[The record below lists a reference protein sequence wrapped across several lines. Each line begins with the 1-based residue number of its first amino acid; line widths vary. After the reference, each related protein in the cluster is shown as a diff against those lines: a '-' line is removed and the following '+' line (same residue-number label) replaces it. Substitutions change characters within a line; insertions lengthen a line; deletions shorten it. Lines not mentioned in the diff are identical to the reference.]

1 MDWLYWS
8 VTTVMG
14 AGDAS
19 QVHTPIGYAIS
30 WLLILFGVA
39 IVASLTGALVGFLID
54 YLLKEGQGMGAS
66 GYRDHIIVCG
76 WNSTARELIQ
86 ELSTDEYTTKIV
98 VIHNSDKNPAGEGV
112 YFVSGDI
119 TTAQDLKRAGVE
131 DAQAAVV
138 CPADGSNEADM
149 RSILCVMAI
158 ESIAPQVRTVVEVNN
173 PSHVEHFQRAD
184 ADEILVSSQLVSR
197 LMARSSLYP
206 GLAGLVTDIVSGGE
220 GSELYRVQLPD
231 DYVGLSVD
239 ELSAKLRA
247 DHRATLLSVSR
258 SGHSYVNPPDDFRL
272 AQRRRPGR
280 GRGVA
285 RHAGPAGDGP
295 RHRQPVAGRGSARPH
310 PGDHDV
316 VAALPR
322 HRQGLGGV
330 DVRADDPGHHELE
343 CAGVDDRERPL
354 VVAADGVDAR
364 HLRVGAPGALHLGAG
379 RAGLTTVLALELD
392 LDARPPFR
400 IAAASSRTN
409 TGSAQPSY
417 TQRVPSSEC
426 SVMPTR

>member
-14 AGDAS
+14 AGDSS
-19 QVHTPIGYAIS
+19 QVKTPIGYAFS

-98 VIHNSDKNPAGEGV
+98 VIHDTDKNPAGEGV

-119 TTAQDLKRAGVE
+119 TTAHDLKRAGVE

-149 RSILCVMAI
+149 KSILCVMAI
-158 ESIAPQVRTVVEVNN
+158 EWIAQPVRTVVEVNN
-173 PSHVEHFQRAD
+173 PNHIEHFQRAE

-206 GLAGLVTDIVSGGE
+206 GPGRAGDRHRSGGE
-220 GSELYRVQLPD
+220 GSSSTAPLPD
-231 DYVGLSVD
+231 SYVGLSVD
-239 ELSAKLRA
+239 ELSAKLRPE
-247 DHRATLLSVSR
+247 HRATLLSVSR
-258 SGHSYVNPPDDFRL
+258 DGHAYVNPPEDFRL
-272 AQRRRPGR
+272 AN
-280 GRGVA
+280 
-285 RHAGPAGDGP
+285 GDDL
-295 RHRQPVAGRGSARPH
+295 V
-310 PGDHDV
+310 V
-316 VAALPR
+316 VAESLGTSPR
-322 HRQGLGGV
+322 
-330 DVRADDPGHHELE
+330 
-343 CAGVDDRERPL
+343 
-354 VVAADGVDAR
+354 
-364 HLRVGAPGALHLGAG
+364 
-379 RAGLTTVLALELD
+379 
-392 LDARPPFR
+392 
-400 IAAASSRTN
+400 
-409 TGSAQPSY
+409 
-417 TQRVPSSEC
+417 
-426 SVMPTR
+426 

>member
-1 MDWLYWS
+1 MIPGAMALIPKRFSTFFSIPILRRAAFHVRRLTSGLDSSFFIRVGIVLVGFLLVASALVTLAERNEPPHTWSTLGGFFREFGGWVYWS

-14 AGDAS
+14 AGDSS
-19 QVHTPIGYAIS
+19 QVTTPIGYVVS

-86 ELSTDEYTTKIV
+86 ELSTDEYTTRIV
-98 VIHNSDKNPAGEGV
+98 VIHDSDKNPAGEGV

-119 TTAQDLKRAGVE
+119 TTAADLKRAGVE

-220 GSELYRVQLPD
+220 GSELYRVSLPD
-231 DYVGLSVD
+231 SYVGLSVD
-239 ELSAKLRA
+239 DLSAKLRSE
-247 DHRATLLSVSR
+247 HRATLLSVSR
-258 SGHSYVNPPDDFRL
+258 GGQAFVNPPDDFRL
-272 AQRRRPGR
+272 A
-280 GRGVA
+280 
-285 RHAGPAGDGP
+285 
-295 RHRQPVAGRGSARPH
+295 
-310 PGDHDV
+310 PGDDLVV
-316 VAALPR
+316 VAES
-322 HRQGLGGV
+322 LGTL
-330 DVRADDPGHHELE
+330 A
-343 CAGVDDRERPL
+343 PL
-354 VVAADGVDAR
+354 QMDHD
-364 HLRVGAPGALHLGAG
+364 
-379 RAGLTTVLALELD
+379 LA
-392 LDARPPFR
+392 
-400 IAAASSRTN
+400 
-409 TGSAQPSY
+409 
-417 TQRVPSSEC
+417 
-426 SVMPTR
+426 

>member
-1 MDWLYWS
+1 MIPGVMALIPARFAAFFSIPILRRAAFHVRRLTSGMDRSFFTRVGVILVGFLILASALVTVAERDKEGSTWKSLGGFFREFMDWLYWS
-8 VTTVMG
+8 ITTVMG
-14 AGDAS
+14 SGDAS
-19 QVHTPIGYAIS
+19 QVQTPIGYAIS

-98 VIHNSDKNPAGEGV
+98 VIHNSDKNPAGDGI

-119 TTAQDLKRAGVE
+119 TTAHDLKRAGVE

-173 PSHVEHFQRAD
+173 PSHVEHFQRAE

-247 DHRATLLSVSR
+247 EHRATLLSVSR
-258 SGHSYVNPPDDFRL
+258 SGQSFVNPSDDFRL
-272 AQRRRPGR
+272 AR
-280 GRGVA
+280 GDDLVVVA
-285 RHAGPAGDGP
+285 ESLGDLAP
-295 RHRQPVAGRGSARPH
+295 LEM
-310 PGDHDV
+310 DHD
-316 VAALPR
+316 
-322 HRQGLGGV
+322 LG
-330 DVRADDPGHHELE
+330 
-343 CAGVDDRERPL
+343 
-354 VVAADGVDAR
+354 
-364 HLRVGAPGALHLGAG
+364 
-379 RAGLTTVLALELD
+379 
-392 LDARPPFR
+392 
-400 IAAASSRTN
+400 S
-409 TGSAQPSY
+409 Q
-417 TQRVPSSEC
+417 
-426 SVMPTR
+426 

>member
-1 MDWLYWS
+1 MALLPTRFTTFFSIPILRRAAYHMKRLTSGLDSAFFVRVGVFLTGVLVLTSALVTFMERNEDDTKWTTVGGFFREFVGWFYWS
-8 VTTVMG
+8 LTTVMSSG
-14 AGDAS
+14 ESGR
-19 QVHTPIGYAIS
+19 VNTVTGYVVG

-98 VIHNSDKNPAGEGV
+98 VIHDTDKNPAGEGV

-119 TTAQDLKRAGVE
+119 TTAHDLKRAGVE

-149 RSILCVMAI
+149 KSILCVMAI
-158 ESIAPQVRTVVEVNN
+158 ESIAPHVRTVVEVNN
-173 PSHVEHFQRAD
+173 PNHIEHFQRAE

-231 DYVGLSVD
+231 SYVGLSVD
-239 ELSAKLRA
+239 DLSAKLRA
-247 DHRATLLSVSR
+247 EHRATLLSVSR
-258 SGHSYVNPPDDFRL
+258 GGQAYVNPPEDFRL
-272 AQRRRPGR
+272 AQGDDLVV
-280 GRGVA
+280 VA
-285 RHAGPAGDGP
+285 ESLGTLAPLEM
-295 RHRQPVAGRGSARPH
+295 
-310 PGDHDV
+310 DHD
-316 VAALPR
+316 
-322 HRQGLGGV
+322 
-330 DVRADDPGHHELE
+330 
-343 CAGVDDRERPL
+343 
-354 VVAADGVDAR
+354 
-364 HLRVGAPGALHLGAG
+364 LR
-379 RAGLTTVLALELD
+379 
-392 LDARPPFR
+392 
-400 IAAASSRTN
+400 S
-409 TGSAQPSY
+409 Q
-417 TQRVPSSEC
+417 
-426 SVMPTR
+426 

>member
-1 MDWLYWS
+1 MIPGVMALIPARFAAFFSIPILRRAAFHVRRLTSGMDRSFFTRVGVILVGFLILASALVTVAERDKEGSTWKSLGGFFREFMDWLYWS
-8 VTTVMG
+8 ITTVMG
-14 AGDAS
+14 SGDAS

-98 VIHNSDKNPAGEGV
+98 VIHNSDKNPAGDGV

-119 TTAQDLKRAGVE
+119 TTAHDLKRAGVE

-173 PSHVEHFQRAD
+173 PSHVEHFQRAE

-247 DHRATLLSVSR
+247 EHRATLLSVSR
-258 SGHSYVNPPDDFRL
+258 SGQSFVNPSDDFRL
-272 AQRRRPGR
+272 AR
-280 GRGVA
+280 GDDLVVVA
-285 RHAGPAGDGP
+285 ESLGDLAP
-295 RHRQPVAGRGSARPH
+295 LEM
-310 PGDHDV
+310 DHD
-316 VAALPR
+316 
-322 HRQGLGGV
+322 LG
-330 DVRADDPGHHELE
+330 
-343 CAGVDDRERPL
+343 
-354 VVAADGVDAR
+354 
-364 HLRVGAPGALHLGAG
+364 
-379 RAGLTTVLALELD
+379 
-392 LDARPPFR
+392 
-400 IAAASSRTN
+400 S
-409 TGSAQPSY
+409 Q
-417 TQRVPSSEC
+417 
-426 SVMPTR
+426 

>member
-1 MDWLYWS
+1 MIPGVMPLIPSRFAAFFSIPILRRAAFHVRRLTSGMDSSFFFRIGVMLAGFLVLATAIVTVAERNKEGHTWDSVREFFAEFLDWLYWS

-14 AGDAS
+14 AGDSS
-19 QVHTPIGYAIS
+19 QVKTPIGYAFS

-98 VIHNSDKNPAGEGV
+98 VIHDSDKNPAGEGV

-119 TTAQDLKRAGVE
+119 TTAHDLKRAGVE

-149 RSILCVMAI
+149 KSILCVMAI

-231 DYVGLSVD
+231 EYVGHVGRR
-239 ELSAKLRA
+239 ALRQA
-247 DHRATLLSVSR
+247 PRRA
-258 SGHSYVNPPDDFRL
+258 P
-272 AQRRRPGR
+272 
-280 GRGVA
+280 
-285 RHAGPAGDGP
+285 RHAALGQPLRPVLREPARGLPARTGDDLVVVAESLGDAGAAPDGP
-295 RHRQPVAGRGSARPH
+295 RPRQSVGSQPGRTPAI
-310 PGDHDV
+310 
-316 VAALPR
+316 
-322 HRQGLGGV
+322 
-330 DVRADDPGHHELE
+330 
-343 CAGVDDRERPL
+343 
-354 VVAADGVDAR
+354 
-364 HLRVGAPGALHLGAG
+364 
-379 RAGLTTVLALELD
+379 TTSL
-392 LDARPPFR
+392 PPFQVT
-400 IAAASSRTN
+400 ASVSAAST
-409 TGSAQPSY
+409 
-417 TQRVPSSEC
+417 
-426 SVMPTR
+426 

>member
-1 MDWLYWS
+1 MIPGVMALIPARFAAFFSIPILRRAAFHVRRLTSGMDRSFFTRVGVILVGFLILASALVTVAERDKEGSTWKSLGGFFREFMDWLYWS
-8 VTTVMG
+8 ITTVMG
-14 AGDAS
+14 SGDAS

-98 VIHNSDKNPAGEGV
+98 VIHNSDKNPAGDGV

-119 TTAQDLKRAGVE
+119 TTAHDLKRAGVE

-173 PSHVEHFQRAD
+173 PSHVEHFQRAE

-247 DHRATLLSVSR
+247 EHRATLLSVSR
-258 SGHSYVNPPDDFRL
+258 SGQSFVNPSDDFRL
-272 AQRRRPGR
+272 AR
-280 GRGVA
+280 GDDLVVVA
-285 RHAGPAGDGP
+285 ESLGDLAP
-295 RHRQPVAGRGSARPH
+295 LEM
-310 PGDHDV
+310 DHDM
-316 VAALPR
+316 
-322 HRQGLGGV
+322 
-330 DVRADDPGHHELE
+330 
-343 CAGVDDRERPL
+343 
-354 VVAADGVDAR
+354 
-364 HLRVGAPGALHLGAG
+364 
-379 RAGLTTVLALELD
+379 
-392 LDARPPFR
+392 
-400 IAAASSRTN
+400 
-409 TGSAQPSY
+409 GSQ
-417 TQRVPSSEC
+417 
-426 SVMPTR
+426 

>member
-1 MDWLYWS
+1 MISRAMAFVPKRFATFFSIPILRRAAFHMKRLTNGLDSSFFTRVGIALLGVLILSSAVVNLAERNGEYKWHTVGGYFKQLGGWFYWS
-8 VTTVMG
+8 LTTVMS
-14 AGDAS
+14 AGES
-19 QVHTPIGYAIS
+19 GRVHTVTGYVIG
-30 WLLILFGVA
+30 WLLILFGVG

-98 VIHNSDKNPAGEGV
+98 VIHDTDKNPAGEGV

-119 TTAQDLKRAGVE
+119 TTAHDLRRAGIE

-149 RSILCVMAI
+149 KSILCVMAI
-158 ESIAPQVRTVVEVNN
+158 ESLAPQVRTVVEVNN

-231 DYVGLSVD
+231 AYVGLSVD
-239 ELSAKLRA
+239 DLSAKLRA
-247 DHRATLLSVSR
+247 EHRATLLSVSR
-258 SGHSYVNPPDDFRL
+258 GGQAYVNPPENFRL
-272 AQRRRPGR
+272 SSGDDLIV
-280 GRGVA
+280 VA
-285 RHAGPAGDGP
+285 ESLGSL
-295 RHRQPVAGRGSARPH
+295 QPLEM
-310 PGDHDV
+310 DHD
-316 VAALPR
+316 
-322 HRQGLGGV
+322 
-330 DVRADDPGHHELE
+330 LE
-343 CAGVDDRERPL
+343 
-354 VVAADGVDAR
+354 
-364 HLRVGAPGALHLGAG
+364 
-379 RAGLTTVLALELD
+379 
-392 LDARPPFR
+392 
-400 IAAASSRTN
+400 S
-409 TGSAQPSY
+409 Q
-417 TQRVPSSEC
+417 
-426 SVMPTR
+426 

>member
-1 MDWLYWS
+1 MALVPKRFATFFSVPILRRAAFHVRRLTSGLDSSFFVRVGIVLGGFLIVASALVTLSERDKPNSTWHKPGGFFREFLGWLYWS
-8 VTTVMG
+8 ITTVMG
-14 AGDAS
+14 SGDAS
-19 QVHTPIGYAIS
+19 QVDTPIGYAIS

-119 TTAQDLKRAGVE
+119 TTAADLKRAGVE
-131 DAQAAVV
+131 DALAAVV

-149 RSILCVMAI
+149 KSILCVMAI
-158 ESIAPQVRTVVEVNN
+158 ESLAPQVRTVVEVNN
-173 PSHVEHFQRAD
+173 PAHVEHFQRAE

-206 GLAGLVTDIVSGGE
+206 GLANLVTDIVSGGE

-239 ELSAKLRA
+239 QLSAKLRA

-258 SGHSYVNPPDDFRL
+258 GGQAYVNPPEDFRL
-272 AQRRRPGR
+272 
-280 GRGVA
+280 
-285 RHAGPAGDGP
+285 
-295 RHRQPVAGRGSARPH
+295 S
-310 PGDHDV
+310 PGDDLVV
-316 VAALPR
+316 VAES
-322 HRQGLGGV
+322 LGTL
-330 DVRADDPGHHELE
+330 A
-343 CAGVDDRERPL
+343 PL
-354 VVAADGVDAR
+354 QMDHD
-364 HLRVGAPGALHLGAG
+364 LG
-379 RAGLTTVLALELD
+379 
-392 LDARPPFR
+392 
-400 IAAASSRTN
+400 
-409 TGSAQPSY
+409 
-417 TQRVPSSEC
+417 
-426 SVMPTR
+426 

>member
-1 MDWLYWS
+1 MIPGVMPLIPLRFATFFSIPLLRRAAFHVKRLTSGMDSSFFARVGIVLVGILVAASALVTFMERNQEATKWTHVGGFFREFVGWLYWS
-8 VTTVMG
+8 LATVMS
-14 AGDAS
+14 AGES
-19 QVHTPIGYAIS
+19 GRVHTVTGYVVG

-98 VIHNSDKNPAGEGV
+98 VIHDSDKNPAGEGV

-119 TTAQDLKRAGVE
+119 TTAHDLKRAGVE

-149 RSILCVMAI
+149 KSILCVMAI
-158 ESIAPQVRTVVEVNN
+158 EAIAPQVRTVVEVNN

-231 DYVGLSVD
+231 GYVGLSVD

-247 DHRATLLSVSR
+247 EHRATLLSVSR
-258 SGHSYVNPPDDFRL
+258 SGQSYVNPPDDFRL
-272 AQRRRPGR
+272 SQGDDLVV
-280 GRGVA
+280 VA
-285 RHAGPAGDGP
+285 ESLGTLAPLEM
-295 RHRQPVAGRGSARPH
+295 
-310 PGDHDV
+310 DHD
-316 VAALPR
+316 
-322 HRQGLGGV
+322 
-330 DVRADDPGHHELE
+330 
-343 CAGVDDRERPL
+343 
-354 VVAADGVDAR
+354 
-364 HLRVGAPGALHLGAG
+364 
-379 RAGLTTVLALELD
+379 
-392 LDARPPFR
+392 
-400 IAAASSRTN
+400 I
-409 TGSAQPSY
+409 GSQ
-417 TQRVPSSEC
+417 
-426 SVMPTR
+426 